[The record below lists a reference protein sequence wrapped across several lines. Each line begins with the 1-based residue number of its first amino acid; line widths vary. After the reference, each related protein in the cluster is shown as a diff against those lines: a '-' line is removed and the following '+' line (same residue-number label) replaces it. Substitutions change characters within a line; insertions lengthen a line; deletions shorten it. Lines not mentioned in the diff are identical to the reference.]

1 MRYLHTNNDGSIA
14 IWGCVPLRVIRNEDG
29 AIFLVE
35 GISRTSTEC
44 VLQGRWLNTFGIQI
58 VVGDQN
64 FDVADLQS
72 DSLSGYTIE
81 FPDFELDIKAKLA
94 DQDKERVA
102 THRICSKEEIP
113 VDRTFRAAWRD
124 NGKSVG
130 IDLDQAKE
138 ITRERLRKE
147 RKPLLEELDIQ
158 SFKAIESED
167 KIKLAEISTEKQ
179 RLRDITISSE
189 IDAATTPEELKAIK
203 INITAR

>member
-72 DSLSGYTIE
+72 DSLSGYTIG